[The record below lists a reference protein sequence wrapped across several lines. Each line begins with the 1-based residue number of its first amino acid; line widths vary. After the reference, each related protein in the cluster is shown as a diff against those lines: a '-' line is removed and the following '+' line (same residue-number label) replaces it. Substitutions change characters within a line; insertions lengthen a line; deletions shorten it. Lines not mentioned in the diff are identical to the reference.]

1 MACIS
6 IQSGDYYVNS
16 GPAELD
22 SARGAGIVYLSR
34 YRGTRRA
41 PDPVSGYLMLT
52 ASLFLLVLLS
62 LVLGLLV
69 AGRGDRSVYGRSS

>member
-1 MACIS
+1 MRS
-6 IQSGDYYVNS
+6 
-16 GPAELD
+16 
-22 SARGAGIVYLSR
+22 
-34 YRGTRRA
+34 
-41 PDPVSGYLMLT
+41 